1 MRNRKSNIAV
11 LLILA
16 FFIAGCQSGC
26 TQASNVVKTF
36 KDMTPKEKSTYFMG
50 IYNRQFNDT
59 MVLAN
64 TPNLSEEQK
73 KVVRTK
79 KDILTRMYPAI
90 STYDQVAVAGG
101 TPSAEIEAG
110 IQILIEQ
117 LMLAT
122 GGK

>member
-1 MRNRKSNIAV
+1 MRNRKASL
-11 LLILA
+11 LLIFAIFLV
-16 FFIAGCQSGC
+16 AGCSNGC
-26 TQASNVVKTF
+26 TQAGNVATTF
-36 KDMTPKEKSTYFMG
+36 QKMTPKEKSTYFMG
-50 IYNRQFNDT
+50 VYNRQFNDT